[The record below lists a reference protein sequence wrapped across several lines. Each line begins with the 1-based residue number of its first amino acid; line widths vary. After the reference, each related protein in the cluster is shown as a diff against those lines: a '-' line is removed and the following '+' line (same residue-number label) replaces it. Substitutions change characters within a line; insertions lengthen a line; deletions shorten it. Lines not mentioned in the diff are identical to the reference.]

1 MVSKIRL
8 GPLNSWICWSRRL
21 DTVRRFCT
29 KISLLDLMFVYVYL
43 HVFIVWGKSHFK
55 FRQMFLLTLPLVTA
69 RALPGVQVCY
79 PV

>member
-29 KISLLDLMFVYVYL
+29 KISVLDL
-43 HVFIVWGKSHFK
+43 VFIYVSMFIYTSLLCGENPTSNIVKCFFSHS
-55 FRQMFLLTLPLVTA
+55 P
-69 RALPGVQVCY
+69 
-79 PV
+79 